1 MPMAETSEQ
10 YVARLRSY
18 VDGQDPVRTQRDSLS
33 KIVKLVEKAD
43 EASAKKRPVPDKWSL
58 LEQVAHLAECEIAN
72 SWRYRQILEHSG
84 SDLHG
89 FDQDV
94 WAKLSDYNSWR
105 LRDAVETFR
114 LLRENNLRM
123 LERVSAE
130 DWNKF
135 GNHLERGRLT
145 LRELAVLISGHDV
158 NHVMQMQK
166 LVAG

>member
-1 MPMAETSEQ
+1 MAMPETSQQ

-18 VDGQDPVRTQRDSLS
+18 VDGKNPVQTQRDSLS
-33 KIVKLVEKAD
+33 KIAKLVSGFD
-43 EASAKKRPVPDKWSL
+43 EGRARKRPAPEKWSVV
-58 LEQVAHLAECEIAN
+58 EQVAHLAECEIAN

-94 WAKLSDYNSWR
+94 WAKLSDYGSWG
-105 LRDAVETFR
+105 LRDAFETFR

-123 LERVSAE
+123 LERVSPD
-130 DWNKF
+130 DWNKY

-158 NHVMQMQK
+158 NHVMQIEK
-166 LVAG
+166 ISG